1 MENQDIIIQQDLDSV
16 EGILSSVLT
25 DSIYEASINEMCL
38 RVVKSGGKRI
48 RPMLSLMAWHA
59 LGDKGEKKSILNF
72 AAATELLHTATLVHD
87 DVIDKATVRRGKATL
102 NETDGNHAAVL
113 AGDYLFTRCFFCIH
127 DINNQRIGNMLNNTL
142 ASLVSGEI
150 KQLHTQGNLNISIPD
165 YEQTIYCKTGALFEL
180 ATAGAAILSGESE
193 SVIAALQE
201 YGKQL
206 GIAFQVADDILDYT
220 SSSDTLG
227 KNIGEDLEDGRITLP
242 LILALQSCSSH
253 ERQILEDA
261 IRNVDLDSVL
271 NFINKADSIPKSK
284 DFALA
289 AVEKAKKALTIL
301 PQSQYIRSLEALA
314 LKAATRTN

>member
-59 LGDKGEKKSILNF
+59 LGSKGEKKSILNF

-87 DVIDKATVRRGKATL
+87 DVIDKATVRRGKTTL

-150 KQLHTQGNLNISIPD
+150 KQLHTQGNLNITISD

-180 ATAGAAILSGESE
+180 ATAGVAILTNESE
-193 SVIAALQE
+193 NLINSLQE

-220 SSSDTLG
+220 SSSEILG

-242 LILALQSCSSH
+242 LILALQNCSS
-253 ERQILEDA
+253 EDRKVLEEA
-261 IRNVDLDSVL
+261 IRNVNLESVL
-271 NFINKADSIPKSK
+271 NFITKTDSIQKSK
-284 DFALA
+284 DFALE
-289 AVEKAKKALTIL
+289 AVEKAKKSLDSL
-301 PQSQYIRSLEALA
+301 PDTQYRKNLEALA
-314 LKAATRTN
+314 LRAATRTN

>member
-1 MENQDIIIQQDLDSV
+1 MENQDIIIQQDLNSV

-38 RVVKSGGKRI
+38 RVVKSGGKRM
-48 RPMLSLMAWHA
+48 RPMLTLMAWRA
-59 LGDKGEKKSILNF
+59 LGGKGDIKSIHNF

-87 DVIDKATVRRGKATL
+87 DVIDKATVRRGKETL

-127 DINNQRIGNMLNNTL
+127 DINNQRIASMLNNTL

-150 KQLHTQGNLNISIPD
+150 KQLHTQGDLNISIAD
-165 YEQTIYCKTGALFEL
+165 YEHTIYCKTGALFEL
-180 ATAGAAILSGESE
+180 ATAGAGILSGESDE
-193 SVIAALQE
+193 VISTLQE

-220 SSSDTLG
+220 SSSQTLG

-242 LILALQSCSSH
+242 LILALQNCSADD
-253 ERQILEDA
+253 RKLLEEA
-261 IRNVDLDSVL
+261 IRNVNLDSVL
-271 NFINKADSIPKSK
+271 NFINKTDSIQKSK

-289 AVEKAKKALTIL
+289 AVEKAKKALARL
-301 PQSQYIRSLEALA
+301 PQSQYRENLEALA
-314 LKAATRTN
+314 LKAATRNN

>member
-38 RVVKSGGKRI
+38 RVVKSGGKRV
-48 RPMLSLMAWHA
+48 RPLLALTAWHA

-87 DVIDKATVRRGKATL
+87 DVIDKASVRRGKPTL
-102 NETDGNHAAVL
+102 NDTDGNHAAVL

-127 DINNQRIGNMLNNTL
+127 DINNQQIGNMLNNTL

-150 KQLHTQGNLNISIPD
+150 KQLHTQGNLNISIED

-180 ATAGAAILSGESE
+180 ATAGAAILSDAGND
-193 SVIAALQE
+193 VISSMQE

-220 SSSDTLG
+220 SSSDLLG
-227 KNIGEDLEDGRITLP
+227 KNIGEDLEDGRVTLP
-242 LILALQSCSSH
+242 LILALQNCSSGDKAT
-253 ERQILEDA
+253 LEAA
-261 IRNVDLDSVL
+261 IKNVDLKSVL
-271 NFINKADSIPKSK
+271 QFINKTDSIQKSK
-284 DFALA
+284 DFALN
-289 AVEKAKKALTIL
+289 AVNKAKKALCAL
-301 PQSQYIRSLEALA
+301 PDTQYKKNLEDLA
-314 LKAATRTN
+314 YRAATRTN